1 MTPER
6 ITGRQCFF
14 LLFLFLLGNLVTGA
28 GAKGIQSGWIL
39 LLLLSVLTLPVLML
53 YRSVT
58 TGKKPG
64 SVFTEPFGA
73 HLGCLLTV
81 LYCALAVLMAGDAI
95 RVFAD
100 FLVINDLND
109 AGALG
114 NSALLSVCVL
124 LLLFCNTRSLAKAAW
139 IAFPLVVLFLVGSL
153 GISVKE
159 MDLHRLLPLFSEE
172 PELLGKSLLSSFA
185 AGAAP
190 AFFPVAALCCTDEP
204 EQRNGFL
211 LAGTVSGVLLAAL
224 ALRDAAVLGGPSISL
239 FRFPGYA
246 AAAVRRH
253 SEVLI
258 SAAFVLA
265 QPFRAALCLRYV
277 QECLSQW
284 KPARKVWYPP
294 LLLALAALSGALSWS
309 SQQVR
314 WRTAGEL
321 IISAF
326 LLAGPLLVVM
336 ARKTRKRRT

>member
-1 MTPER
+1 MSPER

-28 GAKGIQSGWIL
+28 GAKGAQSGWVL
-39 LLLLSVLTLPVLML
+39 LLMLTGITIPVLLL
-53 YRSVT
+53 YIKAAAGR
-58 TGKKPG
+58 KAG
-64 SVFTEPFGA
+64 SVFTEAFGQKT
-73 HLGCLLTV
+73 GGLLTA

-114 NSALLSVCVL
+114 NSALLSVCVFL
-124 LLLFCNTRSLAKAAW
+124 LLCCNTRSLAKAAW
-139 IAFPLVVLFLVGSL
+139 IVFPIVFLFLVGSL
-153 GISVKE
+153 ATSLKV
-159 MDLHRLLPLFSEE
+159 MDLHRLFPLF
-172 PELLGKSLLSSFA
+172 PEDPRLLGKRLLSSFA

-190 AFFPVAALCCTDEP
+190 AFFPIAALSSDDEHG
-204 EQRNGFL
+204 RKKGYLWASL
-211 LAGTVSGVLLAAL
+211 LSGVLLAAL
-224 ALRDAAVLGGPSISL
+224 TLRDTAVLGAPAVSR
-239 FRFPGYA
+239 FRFPVYA

-277 QECLSQW
+277 QECLFQW
-284 KPARKVWYPP
+284 KPKRKKWYP
-294 LLLALAALSGALSWS
+294 LLLLGLAVLSGALSWS

-314 WRTAGEL
+314 WRTTGEW
-321 IISAF
+321 IISVF
-326 LLAGPLLVVM
+326 LIAGPLLAVLT
-336 ARKTRKRRT
+336 ARSRARRT